1 MVTVHGLSDTVHMY
15 QYLSVTTFSEQD
27 SFVGYQND
35 TSASV
40 VFQATEQLREEQE
53 GAVNEE
59 MEESEE
65 WQDLIME
72 RSKSLL
78 IQMATPDALIRL
90 QCTQLAEE
98 ERRKITAAYTEQHHG
113 SISDFVCHHL
123 QRQFGGVD
131 EEGGLLLHVSTK
143 TRSSTLCHLI
153 FFSPGNHTQSLAVL
167 H

>member
-1 MVTVHGLSDTVHMY
+1 MLYTHPMMQFTCTNISCVTR
-15 QYLSVTTFSEQD
+15 FNEQD

-40 VFQATEQLREEQE
+40 VFQATEQLREEQGGE
-53 GAVNEE
+53 VNEE

-65 WQDLIME
+65 WQE
-72 RSKSLL
+72 RVVEHSKSLL

-98 ERRKITAAYTEQHHG
+98 ERRKITTAYTEQHHG
-113 SISDFVCHHL
+113 SISDFIYHHL
-123 QRQFGGVD
+123 QRQFGGMD

-143 TRSSTLCHLI
+143 NSLQRLMSSHLL
-153 FFSPGNHTQSLAVL
+153 SPGNHTQSLAVL

>member
-1 MVTVHGLSDTVHMY
+1 MSSITVRPVSIHYLDLVDVTTQEHTWDYDIWMHVCTDTV
-15 QYLSVTTFSEQD
+15 
-27 SFVGYQND
+27 
-35 TSASV
+35 
-40 VFQATEQLREEQE
+40 RERERRE
-53 GAVNEE
+53 RRTRR
-59 MEESEE
+59 EESEE
-65 WQDLIME
+65 WQDLVME

-98 ERRKITAAYTEQHHG
+98 ERRKITTAYTEQHHG